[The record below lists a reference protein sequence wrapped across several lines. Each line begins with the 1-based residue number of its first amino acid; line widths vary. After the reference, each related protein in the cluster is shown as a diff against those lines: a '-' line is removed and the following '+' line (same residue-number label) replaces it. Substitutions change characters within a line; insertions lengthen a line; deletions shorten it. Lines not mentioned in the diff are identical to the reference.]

1 MTGSPRSVIIAVDG
15 PLASGK
21 GTIARALGARFGVPH
36 LDTGALYRAVAVA
49 MIEKG
54 LPPEDADAAEEVA
67 RTLDV
72 SAIDESKIRTAGAG
86 VAASVVSAHPR
97 VRAALLDVQ
106 RTFATQPG
114 GAVLDGRDIGTVICP
129 DADVKLFV
137 TADEESRAWRRRA
150 ELVNRG
156 EDISFEQVLGQLRQR
171 DARDASRADAPMLK
185 ADDAIELDTSDMSV
199 DEAVREAI
207 RLVEEALG

>member
-1 MTGSPRSVIIAVDG
+1 MVGSPRSVIIAVDG

-72 SAIDESKIRTAGAG
+72 NAIDEGKIRTAGAG
-86 VAASVVSAHPR
+86 VAASAGAPDR
-97 VRAALLDVQ
+97 VARLGPTVPQGRA
-106 RTFATQPG
+106 
-114 GAVLDGRDIGTVICP
+114 GT
-129 DADVKLFV
+129 A
-137 TADEESRAWRRRA
+137 EEVA
-150 ELVNRG
+150 
-156 EDISFEQVLGQLRQR
+156 
-171 DARDASRADAPMLK
+171 
-185 ADDAIELDTSDMSV
+185 
-199 DEAVREAI
+199 EAVVWLLSDAARYCAGSI
-207 RLVEEALG
+207 IDVSGGR

>member
-1 MTGSPRSVIIAVDG
+1 MVGSPRSVIIAVDG

-72 SAIDESKIRTAGAG
+72 NAIDEGKIRTAGAG

-185 ADDAIELDTSDMSV
+185 ADDAIELDTSEMSV

-207 RLVEEALG
+207 RLVEEKLG

>member
-1 MTGSPRSVIIAVDG
+1 MVGSPRSVIIAVDG

-72 SAIDESKIRTAGAG
+72 NAIDEGKIRTAGAG

-106 RTFATQPG
+106 RIFANQPG

-171 DARDASRADAPMLK
+171 DARDASRAYAPMLK
-185 ADDAIELDTSDMSV
+185 ADDAIELDTSEMSV

-207 RLVEEALG
+207 RLVEEKLG